1 MFISGPLG
9 LSLGG
14 GAGSDLY
21 QLISTTLVSLEGK
34 SYPIT
39 VQGPFDPN
47 NSLTRGD
54 AFVISGAPPLNL
66 DALLAAFLRTT
77 DCVTFSGGSC
87 TVPGTSTRAGETTK
101 SQAGAGVCK

>member
-1 MFISGPLG
+1 

-14 GAGSDLY
+14 GGGSDMF
-21 QLISTTLVSLEGK
+21 QLIGNTLVSVEGK

-39 VQGPFDPN
+39 VQGGFGTN
-47 NSLTRGD
+47 GGLAQGD
-54 AFVISGAPPLNL
+54 AFIISGAPPLNL